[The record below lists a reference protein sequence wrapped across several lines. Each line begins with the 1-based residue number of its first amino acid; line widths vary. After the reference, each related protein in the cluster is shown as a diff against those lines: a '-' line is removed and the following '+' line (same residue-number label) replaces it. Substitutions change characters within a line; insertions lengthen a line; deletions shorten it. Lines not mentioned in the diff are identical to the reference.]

1 MIVVTA
7 NGARTRSLGI
17 VDDVPVII
25 GKIEIPTSF
34 QVLESRDEILILG
47 NDWLR
52 NSNANMD
59 WEKSTLTIR
68 KDRTTIRILITF
80 TKTLKVIT
88 HDVSEEISED
98 EYEEECLEEMLIYF
112 SDSSEEDSAN
122 QGELEFNPWINF
134 YSPESSEAK
143 TEDDDDIDSIN
154 VNKNPAI
161 FLAKTVQ
168 DEPTPTNQ
176 TGPLDHHQQGHFQA
190 LLNNHTDIC
199 AKSQTRIRRTNLI
212 KHQTLTAAAAP
223 IAQTPY
229 RTNPQTREFL
239 RNEIIKMEE
248 QGIVQKSSSPW
259 ASPVVIVDK
268 KDDDKR
274 ICIDYRKLN
283 TITKADAYPLPR
295 INDLLESFGAA
306 QWFTTLDLASGYWQV
321 VMDEAEIEKTAFII
335 PFGLYEFLVMPFELS
350 YALGTFQRLMN
361 KVLQDFLGDFVAVY
375 LDDIIIYSKG
385 SFEMHMDKYSKL
397 FGMQT

>member
-68 KDRTTIRILITF
+68 KDRTTIRIPITF
-80 TKTLKVIT
+80 TKTSKVVT
-88 HDVSEEISED
+88 HDASEEISED
-98 EYEEECLEEMLIYF
+98 EYEEECLEEMPIYF
-112 SDSSEEDSAN
+112 SDSSEEDSTD

-134 YSPESSEAK
+134 YSPESSEAE
-143 TEDDDDIDSIN
+143 TEDDDDVDSIN
-154 VNKNPAI
+154 ANKNPAV
-161 FLAKTVQ
+161 FLAETVQ
-168 DEPTPTNQ
+168 DEPVPINQ
-176 TGPLDHHQQGHFQA
+176 TGPLDHHQQELFQA
-190 LLNNHTDIC
+190 LLNDHSDIC
-199 AKSQTRIRRTNLI
+199 AKSQTRIGRTNLI
-212 KHQTLTAAAAP
+212 RHRILTGDAAP

-229 RTNPQTREFL
+229 RTNPKNREFL
-239 RNEIIKMEE
+239 KNEIVKMEE
-248 QGIVQKSSSPW
+248 QGIVRKSSSPW

-268 KDDDKR
+268 KGGDKR

-283 TITKADAYPLPR
+283 AITKADAYPLPR
-295 INDLLESFGAA
+295 IDDLLESFGAA
-306 QWFTTLDLASGYWQV
+306 QWFTTLDLAS
-321 VMDEAEIEKTAFII
+321 
-335 PFGLYEFLVMPFELS
+335 
-350 YALGTFQRLMN
+350 
-361 KVLQDFLGDFVAVY
+361 
-375 LDDIIIYSKG
+375 
-385 SFEMHMDKYSKL
+385 
-397 FGMQT
+397 